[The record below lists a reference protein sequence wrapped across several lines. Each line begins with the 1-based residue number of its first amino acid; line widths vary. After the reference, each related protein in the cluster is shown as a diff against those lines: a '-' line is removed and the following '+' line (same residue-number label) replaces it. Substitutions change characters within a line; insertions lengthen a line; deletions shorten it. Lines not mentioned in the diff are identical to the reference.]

1 MKWKDWEFLLLSQ
14 LAKKSKGGLIQGISS
29 KFDTQLCTQ
38 NHLQQTY
45 ALASI
50 IGQPSRDDD
59 KMKRED
65 VQRLKKQQLYKIQ
78 LSDIEIKTFADEKK
92 PKMPALLGKSGAF
105 PFKVLCHKII
115 IQRRASQENFLFL
128 KSSVINP
135 STPDF
140 SGYNQ
145 GNWSEFKRKMKFI
158 LPSPD

>member
-1 MKWKDWEFLLLSQ
+1 
-14 LAKKSKGGLIQGISS
+14 
-29 KFDTQLCTQ
+29 
-38 NHLQQTY
+38 
-45 ALASI
+45 
-50 IGQPSRDDD
+50 
-59 KMKRED
+59 MKRED

-145 GNWSEFKRKMKFI
+145 GNWTEFKRKMKFI

>member
-1 MKWKDWEFLLLSQ
+1 MTSRVSILEVALGLEVQ
-14 LAKKSKGGLIQGISS
+14 KKRLIE
-29 KFDTQLCTQ
+29 
-38 NHLQQTY
+38 HLY
-45 ALASI
+45 ECPI
-50 IGQPSRDDD
+50 IGQPSRDDE

-65 VQRLKKQQLYKIQ
+65 IQRLKKQQLYKIQ
-78 LSDIEIKTFADEKK
+78 LSDIEIKTFVDEKK
-92 PKMPALLGKSGAF
+92 TKMPALLGKSGAL

-145 GNWSEFKRKMKFI
+145 GNWSEFKSKMKFI
-158 LPSPD
+158 LPCPD